1 MRCVNGKG
9 ATRLRQV
16 SIEESNASESLLKCR
31 KRRDDVKTERES
43 LTQDKSRGNLF
54 TAWTA
59 SGMKVARTQYR
70 LLCGTWEPVAA
81 MSREKLKW
89 KTHESEST
97 DARHRG
103 GLTRSSDEVSV
114 MGMEQRG

>member
-1 MRCVNGKG
+1 MCVNGKG

-16 SIEESNASESLLKCR
+16 CIEESNVIKSLMKCR
-31 KRRDDVKTERES
+31 KHRDDVKTEGGS

-81 MSREKLKW
+81 MLREKLKW
-89 KTHESEST
+89 KTHKGEST

-103 GLTRSSDEVSV
+103 GLTRSSDEISV
-114 MGMEQRG
+114 MEMERRG